1 MTDPNRYARVDFGGS
16 VARLAQLPPDTGRE
30 VAFAGRS
37 NAGKSSALNAVTG
50 RRGLARVGK
59 TPGRTQLINLFEL
72 GDDRRLVDLPG
83 YGYAK
88 VPEQTRRNW
97 ERLLASYLEQRQ
109 SLVGVVLILD
119 SRRGLTSL
127 DWQLVELLQ
136 GTGVALHGVL
146 TKADKLSRNQAAKTL
161 ESVRNELGRA
171 DVDATLQLFSATHG
185 QGIDDLHGLL
195 DEWYGWPDDS
205 PAPGGDRS

>member
-1 MTDPNRYARVDFGGS
+1 MTDPNRYARIDFGGS

-30 VAFAGRS
+30 IAFAGRS

-50 RRGLARVGK
+50 RRGLARVAK

-97 ERLLASYLEQRQ
+97 ERLLAAYLEQRR

-119 SRRGLTSL
+119 SRRGLTQL
-127 DWQLVELLQ
+127 DWQLIELLQ
-136 GTGVALHGVL
+136 PSGVVLHGVM
-146 TKADKLSRNQAAKTL
+146 TKVDKLSRGQAAKAL
-161 ESVRNELGRA
+161 ESVRRELGEA

-195 DEWYGWPDDS
+195 DEWYGWSDDPP
-205 PAPGGDRS
+205 PAG

>member
-37 NAGKSSALNAVTG
+37 NAGKSSALNAATG

-119 SRRGLTSL
+119 SRRGLTEL
-127 DWQLVELLQ
+127 DWKLVELLQ
-136 GTGVALHGVL
+136 PTGVALHGVL
-146 TKADKLSRNQAAKTL
+146 TKADKLSRGQAAKTL
-161 ESVRNELGRA
+161 ESVRNELGRS

-195 DEWYGWPDDS
+195 DEWYDWPDAS
-205 PAPGGDRS
+205 SAPG